1 MPITELH
8 DCLTCPLH
16 HSDIPIFWSDYH
28 NDNMYV
34 KVQEINNFV
43 SVATCDRSV
52 FLATK
57 SVYARDSS
65 ITFLFFLKNW
75 YFILRWHVLSLFSVF
90 LISHCFWISMCQK
103 SRRNR
108 TIVTLMNTNKLVYL
122 FCKRSIWSDIKL
134 SM

>member
-1 MPITELH
+1 MPITELY

-16 HSDIPIFWSDYH
+16 HSDIPIFWFDYH

-65 ITFLFFLKNW
+65 ITFLFYLKK
-75 YFILRWHVLSLFSVF
+75 
-90 LISHCFWISMCQK
+90 LI
-103 SRRNR
+103 
-108 TIVTLMNTNKLVYL
+108 VYSAMT
-122 FCKRSIWSDIKL
+122 RIIII
-134 SM
+134 

>member
-1 MPITELH
+1 MIPYKLYIRSLVKENKFSKIPMPITVLH

-16 HSDIPIFWSDYH
+16 HSDIPIFWFDYH

-65 ITFLFFLKNW
+65 ITFLF
-75 YFILRWHVLSLFSVF
+75 
-90 LISHCFWISMCQK
+90 
-103 SRRNR
+103 
-108 TIVTLMNTNKLVYL
+108 
-122 FCKRSIWSDIKL
+122 
-134 SM
+134 

>member
-1 MPITELH
+1 MIPKKLFIRSLVKENRFSEIPITVLH
-8 DCLTCPLH
+8 ECLTCPLH
-16 HSDIPIFWSDYH
+16 HGDIPIFWFDYH

-65 ITFLFFLKNW
+65 ITFL
-75 YFILRWHVLSLFSVF
+75 Y
-90 LISHCFWISMCQK
+90 
-103 SRRNR
+103 
-108 TIVTLMNTNKLVYL
+108 Y
-122 FCKRSIWSDIKL
+122 
-134 SM
+134 